1 MALSSGSL
9 AANSSNGEN
18 LAAVSQRISRWAA
31 LQGWTGGRIME
42 KERQRDRD
50 KERKRQREKGKG
62 EKRKRKVRKVIE
74 KET

>member
-18 LAAVSQRISRWAA
+18 LAAASQRISRWAA
-31 LQGWTGGRIME
+31 LQGWTGGRMME

-50 KERKRQREKGKG
+50 KVLTGNKL
-62 EKRKRKVRKVIE
+62 
-74 KET
+74 

>member
-1 MALSSGSL
+1 MCAGCQSAPCVSSHMALSSGSL

-31 LQGWTGGRIME
+31 LQGWTGGRMME

-50 KERKRQREKGKG
+50 KVLTGNKL
-62 EKRKRKVRKVIE
+62 
-74 KET
+74 